1 MNTGL
6 ILHTVLGLL
15 LLLIPA
21 GALYLLERKML
32 KSFGLT
38 IVRMVV
44 QLLVVCLM
52 VWALIRFNKAW
63 LSLVWLLLMAAYAAW
78 IVVKRCKLLWRRL
91 LPAVGVGLFVGVLI
105 VGLWILG
112 LVLSV
117 RVFDARWF
125 VPVMALLTAIGF
137 FAWWAKKGEAKA
149 LAETQEER
157 E

>member
-52 VWALIRFNKAW
+52 VWALIRFNRAW
-63 LSLVWLLLMAAYAAW
+63 LSLLWWLLMAVYAAW
-78 IVVKRCKLLWRRL
+78 IVVKRCKLLWRKL
-91 LPAVGVGLFVGVLI
+91 LPAVGVGLFASDG
-105 VGLWILG
+105 
-112 LVLSV
+112 
-117 RVFDARWF
+117 
-125 VPVMALLTAIGF
+125 TADGSCHSDDDPRTEHLCLCPEGRRT
-137 FAWWAKKGEAKA
+137 AV
-149 LAETQEER
+149 
-157 E
+157 

>member
-63 LSLVWLLLMAAYAAW
+63 LSLVWLLLMAAYGAG
-78 IVVKRCKLLWRRL
+78 CCQQ
-91 LPAVGVGLFVGVLI
+91 
-105 VGLWILG
+105 
-112 LVLSV
+112 S
-117 RVFDARWF
+117 
-125 VPVMALLTAIGF
+125 
-137 FAWWAKKGEAKA
+137 E
-149 LAETQEER
+149 
-157 E
+157 

>member
-52 VWALIRFNKAW
+52 VWALIRFNRA
-63 LSLVWLLLMAAYAAW
+63 
-78 IVVKRCKLLWRRL
+78 
-91 LPAVGVGLFVGVLI
+91 
-105 VGLWILG
+105 
-112 LVLSV
+112 
-117 RVFDARWF
+117 
-125 VPVMALLTAIGF
+125 
-137 FAWWAKKGEAKA
+137 
-149 LAETQEER
+149 
-157 E
+157 